1 MIPAV
6 LSLDAHVMFHPSR
19 AFRDAPA
26 GEPATLWT
34 AARRP
39 LFVAFALASTV
50 SLATAGAVT
59 LRIVGPAMG
68 YWLLVPLVELAALTA
83 AVGSRWRRLPAP
95 AVIDRYFAGH
105 GPWLLVLIGVGLTI
119 PVLDPA
125 QLWTVLTVLAIAAVP
140 LVLAWSAW
148 IDVCFFRDVIGAGRG
163 RAIGDAILVRL
174 ITWPLVFGLFAVP
187 GMMPSSIVHEV
198 AAAVMEISR

>member
-6 LSLDAHVMFHPSR
+6 LSLDAYVMFHPSR

-39 LFVAFALASTV
+39 LFVALALASTV
-50 SLATAGAVT
+50 SLATAGALT
-59 LRIVGPAMG
+59 LRIVGPAMV

-83 AVGSRWRRLPAP
+83 VVGSRWRRLAAP

-105 GPWLLVLIGVGLTI
+105 GAWLRVLIGLGLTS

-125 QLWTVLTVLAIAAVP
+125 QLWTVLSVLAIAVVP

-148 IDVCFFRDVIGAGRG
+148 IDVCFFRDVIGTGRG

-187 GMMPSSIVHEV
+187 GMMPSSIVYEV
-198 AAAVMEISR
+198 AAAVMEILR